1 MTQPMSESTP
11 RGTASAAARKK
22 PADHVN
28 ELKELVIGYAKQETV
43 DPVKSL
49 GRYLGF
55 GIAGSILVG
64 VGVCLSLLGLLRLLQ
79 SLEVFDDDGLHPG
92 AMSLVPY
99 AVTLIVGAIV
109 IGVAAKVMTSSPPK
123 RRGGPR

>member
-1 MTQPMSESTP
+1 MTQPMSESSP
-11 RGTASAAARKK
+11 RGSAGAAARKK

-28 ELKELVIGYAKQETV
+28 ELKSLVVGYAKQETV

-79 SLEVFDDDGLHPG
+79 SLEVFDDDGLNPG

-99 AVTLIVGAIV
+99 AVTLVVGAIV
-109 IGVAAKVMTSSPPK
+109 IGVAAKVMMSSPPK